1 MDEPNIT
8 IKFVYKETVSMILEN
23 SLGSYREVY
32 DMGKTRYNLIID

>member
-8 IKFVYKETVSMILEN
+8 IKFVYKEIVSTILEN
-23 SLGSYREVY
+23 SLGSYHEVY